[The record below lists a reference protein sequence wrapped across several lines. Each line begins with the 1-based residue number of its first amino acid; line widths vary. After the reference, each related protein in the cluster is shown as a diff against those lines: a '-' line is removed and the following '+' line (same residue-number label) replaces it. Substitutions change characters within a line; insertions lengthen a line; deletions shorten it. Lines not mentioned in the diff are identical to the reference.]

1 MRRSL
6 PFSALLALPLVLVP
20 AAFAVSVTGTVHDGT
35 TNKPS
40 AGDDVILI
48 SLQQRMQE
56 TARTKTDAKGQ
67 YSLDV
72 PDQGFHLIRVDH
84 QKASY
89 FQPAP
94 PNTAKVDVQVYDVS
108 ATVPGITT
116 EANVVRMETDPQGL
130 RVTQSY
136 FVKNDSTPPRT
147 QFSSHSYDIYLPPDA
162 KIEGAAAMGP
172 GGMPVASSPAPTGEK
187 GHYAYL
193 FPLRPGETQFQ
204 VTYSLPYSGS
214 MQFTPKLAM
223 ATDNVVVILPK
234 SMAFKAAP
242 ATPYQPINDDVNA
255 QTFVAKGV
263 RPTQALGFAVSGSG
277 SLPRDV
283 QTPQQAGQPGAGP
296 AAGGSEASPAQDTR
310 PGGGLGNPIDTPDPL
325 SKYKWWILGAVG
337 LVLAIAAAL
346 FLRRPAT
353 PAESLSTSF
362 NPPPRP
368 EEQARISEQ
377 EILLERERRAAEV
390 RSAAAERSLQQ
401 NRADVQD
408 RYEVQDRYADAP
420 ERYASPELSTPSDRY
435 AQEQR
440 YPDRVTDRVTERE
453 RYADEESFTQSS
465 GRLPGVAAAAQGTA
479 AAAQGTEPAAPLSHR
494 EALLSTLK
502 EELFALET
510 DRMQGNVGEVEYA
523 SYKQALEAVIRRAVS
538 R

>member
-1 MRRSL
+1 MRPSL
-6 PFSALLALPLVLVP
+6 PISALLSLAALAAP
-20 AAFAVSVTGTVHDGT
+20 AAFAGTVTGTVHDGT

-56 TARTKTDAKGQ
+56 TARTKTDAKGA
-67 YSLDV
+67 YSLEV

-94 PNTAKVDVQVYDVS
+94 PNTAKVDVQVYDV
-108 ATVPGITT
+108 AAAVPGITT
-116 EANVVRMETDPQGL
+116 EASVVRMESEAQGL

-172 GGMPVASSPAPTGEK
+172 GGMPVASSPAPEGEK

-204 VTYSLPYSGS
+204 VTYTLPYSGS
-214 MQFTPKLAM
+214 MKFTPKLAM
-223 ATDNVVVILPK
+223 AADNVVVILPK
-234 SMAFKAAP
+234 SMTFKPDP
-242 ATPYQPINDDVNA
+242 ATPYQPINDDINA
-255 QTFVAKGV
+255 QTFVAKAV
-263 RPTQALGFAVSGSG
+263 KPTQALGFEVSGSG
-277 SLPRDV
+277 ALPHDV
-283 QTPQQAGQPGAGP
+283 QTPQPAAGQAPGQAGP
-296 AAGGSEASPAQDTR
+296 AVDGAAATAAQDNR

-325 SKYKWWILGAVG
+325 TKYKWWILGGVG
-337 LVLAIAAAL
+337 LLLAIAAAF
-346 FLRRPAT
+346 FLRRPA
-353 PAESLSTSF
+353 SSSDDRSISF
-362 NPPPRP
+362 NPLPRP
-368 EEQARISEQ
+368 EERARFDQ
-377 EILLERERRAAEV
+377 QDPLLERERLAEEV
-390 RSAAAERSLQQ
+390 RRAAAEHSAQQ
-401 NRADVQD
+401 GRFAQQDHYPAADSSAD
-408 RYEVQDRYADAP
+408 GDRYAA
-420 ERYASPELSTPSDRY
+420 
-435 AQEQR
+435 EQR
-440 YPDRVTDRVTERE
+440 LRE
-453 RYADEESFTQSS
+453 RYAEPERFAPAPGMQSPASHTLAGQAPGSLS
-465 GRLPGVAAAAQGTA
+465 GLSASVPPAAGYRTEAVAAPGT
-479 AAAQGTEPAAPLSHR
+479 PHR

-510 DRMQGNVGEVEYA
+510 DRAQGNVGEVEYA